1 MTLTEWFSLAC
12 ILMLGAVSPG
22 PSLALVIR
30 NTSRS
35 GPVTGLLTA
44 IGHGAGVALY
54 ALATAFFLGALLHT
68 HPQMLLVIKGVGI
81 VCLLYFAWGALRSQ
95 GISGL
100 ESNTSGPRRNGLLDG
115 FLFSFTNPK
124 LMLFFVAL
132 FSPFLQEGFSV
143 NDKLLITTTAGVI
156 DGGWYALVVLLISQ
170 PLIFRQLVRAG
181 KWLDRAMGI
190 VLLVVAGRLLLL

>member
-54 ALATAFFLGALLHT
+54 ALATAFSSAHCYTLIRKCSWSLKASALCVCCILLGARCAARDQRFGKQCEWAAAEWFAGWLFI
-68 HPQMLLVIKGVGI
+68 LV
-81 VCLLYFAWGALRSQ
+81 Y
-95 GISGL
+95 
-100 ESNTSGPRRNGLLDG
+100 
-115 FLFSFTNPK
+115 
-124 LMLFFVAL
+124 
-132 FSPFLQEGFSV
+132 
-143 NDKLLITTTAGVI
+143 
-156 DGGWYALVVLLISQ
+156 Q
-170 PLIFRQLVRAG
+170 P
-181 KWLDRAMGI
+181 
-190 VLLVVAGRLLLL
+190 

>member
-1 MTLTEWFSLAC
+1 MTLTEWFSLAG

-30 NTSRS
+30 NTSRR
-35 GPVTGLLTA
+35 GPLIGLLTA
-44 IGHGAGVALY
+44 IGHGLGVALY

-68 HPQMLLVIKGVGI
+68 HPQMLWVIKGVGI
-81 VCLLYFAWGALRSQ
+81 GCLLYFAWGALRSQ
-95 GISGL
+95 GIDTL
-100 ESNTSGPRRNGLLDG
+100 ETADPTPRSNGLLDG

-132 FSPFLQEGFSV
+132 FSPFLQDGFSV
-143 NDKLLITTTAGVI
+143 SDKLLITTTAGVI

-170 PLIFRQLVRAG
+170 PMIFRHLVRGG
-181 KWLDRAMGI
+181 KWLDRAMGV
-190 VLLVVAGRLLLL
+190 VLLLVAGRLLWL